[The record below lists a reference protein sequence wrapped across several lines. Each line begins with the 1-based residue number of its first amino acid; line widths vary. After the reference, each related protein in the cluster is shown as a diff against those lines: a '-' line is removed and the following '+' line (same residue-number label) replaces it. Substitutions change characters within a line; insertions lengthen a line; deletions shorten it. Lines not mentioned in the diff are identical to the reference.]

1 MNKTIFTE
9 MLDNKQ
15 MTVSRRFSAPLDK
28 VWAAWTEKALLEKW
42 WAPKPYR
49 AVSKSFDFSE
59 GGHWHYCMESP
70 EGEKHWCLVNY
81 MEIDRK
87 KYFTARDSFCDEN
100 ANVNPDLPGNVWRNE
115 FEADGNATQVLVT
128 LTFTSADDIKK
139 IIEMG
144 FKDGFTMGLDQ
155 LEELLAAQ

>member
-9 MLDNKQ
+9 MLDDKK

-28 VWAAWTEKALLEKW
+28 VWAAWTEKDLLEKW

-59 GGHWHYCMESP
+59 GGHWHYYMESP
-70 EGEKHWCLVNY
+70 EGERHWCLVSY
-81 MEIDRK
+81 MDIDPQ
-87 KYFTARDSFCDEN
+87 KYFTARDNFCDED
-100 ANVNPDLPGNVWRNE
+100 AKLNPDLPGNVWRNE
-115 FEADGNATQVLVT
+115 FRAEGDETQVLVT
-128 LTFTSADDIKK
+128 LTFVSVDDIRK

-144 FKDGFTMGLDQ
+144 FKEGFTMGLDQ
-155 LEELLAAQ
+155 LEELLAAK

>member
-9 MLDNKQ
+9 MLENKQ

-28 VWAAWTEKALLEKW
+28 VWAAWTERDLLEKW

-59 GGHWHYCMESP
+59 GGHWHYYMEGP
-70 EGEKHWCLVNY
+70 GGEKHWCLVNY
-81 MEIDRK
+81 MEISAP
-87 KYFTARDSFCDEN
+87 KYFTARDSFCDED
-100 ANVNPDLPGNVWRNE
+100 ANLNPDLPGNVWRNE
-115 FEADGNATQVLVT
+115 FKADGAETEVLVT
-128 LTFTSADDIKK
+128 LTFVAVDDMKK

-144 FKDGFTMGLDQ
+144 FKEGFTMGLDQ
-155 LEELLAAQ
+155 LEELLSV